1 MASER
6 LGLVGIMDR
15 LEVHERIVDTE
26 FFWHGGVLD
35 VPKVYDADGHYHT
48 DRSGKGQRHVPE
60 RPDGEELGVA
70 QTFDRSADREWL
82 LPLLS
87 SL

>member
-1 MASER
+1 MN
-6 LGLVGIMDR
+6 R
-15 LEVHERIVDTE
+15 LEVHERIVATE

-48 DRSGKGQRHVPE
+48 DRVGKGHRRV
-60 RPDGEELGVA
+60 RGALSGGDLGVVES
-70 QTFDRSADREWL
+70 FDRASDQKWL

-87 SL
+87 NL